1 MPTFWVYPQPPI
13 ADPPELK
20 KLTVCDRCFIT
31 GPWIV
36 VSPNQFAPAFPP
48 FPTLK
53 NLVDDFQKNQQ
64 SRIDTFV
71 NEAWEKAKKTD
82 ICPPEKCKY
91 PWLCDQK
98 PVKMTIGGTEYP
110 PPMKNPGFY
119 FVVEIW
125 FEVRC
130 RHAEQTGRPPHPPK
144 AADGK
149 LTRPD

>member
-71 NEAWEKAKKTD
+71 NEAWEKAKKSD
-82 ICPPEKCKY
+82 LAAIAERELSGSG
-91 PWLCDQK
+91 WLPD
-98 PVKMTIGGTEYP
+98 ML
-110 PPMKNPGFY
+110 
-119 FVVEIW
+119 
-125 FEVRC
+125 
-130 RHAEQTGRPPHPPK
+130 K
-144 AADGK
+144 AAA
-149 LTRPD
+149 